1 MRLLYRQ
8 DGSDVRTVN
17 STFKAKIQFCQ
28 SSASLSPKC
37 RMIHDGRLSIAEL
50 TTLAFASSRGSDR
63 LFLLSSLGADIEG
76 PKQF

>member
-1 MRLLYRQ
+1 
-8 DGSDVRTVN
+8 
-17 STFKAKIQFCQ
+17 
-28 SSASLSPKC
+28 
-37 RMIHDGRLSIAEL
+37 MIHDGRLSIAEL

>member
-1 MRLLYRQ
+1 MQIRQ
-8 DGSDVRTVN
+8 IIRRPNCRESGFVQ
-17 STFKAKIQFCQ
+17 STL
-28 SSASLSPKC
+28 STGPSLRPKC